1 MLITKCDASGRAYRY
16 IIKPNRSIE
25 KKGIFI
31 FFSLVIL
38 VSAFIALR
46 FWLLGA
52 WVVMPLM
59 VLEITILGAAFYL
72 VQKAS
77 RDVETIDLSND
88 KLRVTRNVRSV
99 VDEWQFQPYWVQ
111 VILRAD
117 RISWYPSHL
126 LLRSHG
132 KMIEIGT
139 CLTDEEREELSGSL
153 KQELQTLKPAE
164 RI

>member
-1 MLITKCDASGRAYRY
+1 MLITECDASGRAYRY
-16 IIKPNRSIE
+16 IIRPNCSIG

-38 VSAFIALR
+38 VSALIALR

-59 VLEITILGAAFYL
+59 VLEIGILGAAFYL

-77 RDVETIDLSND
+77 RNVETIDLSANL
-88 KLRVTRNVRSV
+88 LRVTRKVRSV

-111 VILRAD
+111 VILRTD
-117 RISWYPSHL
+117 HISWYPTHL
-126 LLRSHG
+126 CLRSHG
-132 KMIEIGT
+132 KMIEVGSY
-139 CLTDEEREELSGSL
+139 LTDEEREELSESL
-153 KQELQTLKPAE
+153 KQELQILKPAE

>member
-1 MLITKCDASGRAYRY
+1 V
-16 IIKPNRSIE
+16 
-25 KKGIFI
+25 I

-38 VSAFIALR
+38 VSVVIALR

-52 WVVMPLM
+52 WIVMPLM
-59 VLEITILGAAFYL
+59 LMELSVLGTAFYL

-77 RDVETIDLSND
+77 RNVETIDLSDNL
-88 KLRVTRNVRSV
+88 LRVTRKFRSV

-117 RISWYPSHL
+117 HISWYPTHL
-126 LLRSHG
+126 CLRSHG
-132 KMIEIGT
+132 KVVEIGT
-139 CLTDEEREELSGSL
+139 CLTDEEREELSESL
-153 KQELQTLKPAE
+153 KQELQILKPAE